1 MIAKHAKQTKNKIKI
16 NLFLFYMQINVPQ
29 IGTNILHAPKDELVA
44 QNHKFKQS
52 VE

>member
-1 MIAKHAKQTKNKIKI
+1 MQNKPKKRKEI
-16 NLFLFYMQINVPQ
+16 NPFLFYMQNNVPQ
-29 IGTNILHAPKDELVA
+29 IGTNILHTPKDELVA